1 MTALG
6 ILGWALTV
14 PGALAGLLLPL
25 GIILLSFRRRQ
36 PRLVALGTARLFEDR
51 EASAASRRRWQLS
64 GSRWWAV
71 VALVLGILAAGRPR
85 PAAED
90 QAVFVLT
97 VHVDRS
103 PSMFL
108 PAEPSAP
115 GGERRID
122 RAVDAATAWLA
133 SLDPAVERAVVRWRA
148 LEPGGLDVTLDAGDG
163 CPAGLL
169 EAPSRAIPNP
179 RWGRLVA
186 PGAIFVTDE
195 GLAPAALRS
204 SGVGLFASG
213 GLAVPGAVA
222 AGSDG
227 LLNWSGED
235 DAPLQLGAED
245 EDLRVVIGR
254 ELAAPLRSLASL
266 WAEERGL
273 AVGGAP
279 QGASLTIRQAES
291 PADDSGNPRS
301 SSTVG
306 RDGWSAR
313 VEVSRGP
320 SADGGLS
327 ADGGPIAD
335 GGLSADGDQ
344 GWRPWLLDEAGQ
356 CLVRARRGEVEVGFS
371 RILPE
376 PTSME
381 AFAVSWARL
390 LDEHLAPPGAVVAL
404 QERRAA
410 GAAVS
415 RAPALAGALDPE
427 VLSRRARRASRGRRA
442 ELLLSVGAAA
452 AGLLSLVL
460 RLRGSA

>member
-51 EASAASRRRWQLS
+51 GASAASRRRWQLS

-90 QAVFVLT
+90 QAVYVLT

-108 PAEPSAP
+108 PAKPSEP

-133 SLDPAVERAVVRWRA
+133 SLDPAGERAVVRWRA

-169 EAPSRAIPNP
+169 EAPPRANLNP

-227 LLNWSGED
+227 LLTWSGED

-245 EDLRVVIGR
+245 EDLRVVIAR

-279 QGASLTIRQAES
+279 KGASLTIRQAES
-291 PADDSGNPRS
+291 LADDSGNPRS

-313 VEVSRGP
+313 VEVSQGL

-327 ADGGPIAD
+327 AGVD
-335 GGLSADGDQ
+335 L

-371 RILPE
+371 GILPE

-415 RAPALAGALDPE
+415 REPALAGALDPE

-442 ELLLSVGAAA
+442 ELLLSLGAAA

>member
-1 MTALG
+1 
-6 ILGWALTV
+6 
-14 PGALAGLLLPL
+14 
-25 GIILLSFRRRQ
+25 
-36 PRLVALGTARLFEDR
+36 
-51 EASAASRRRWQLS
+51 
-64 GSRWWAV
+64 
-71 VALVLGILAAGRPR
+71 
-85 PAAED
+85 
-90 QAVFVLT
+90 
-97 VHVDRS
+97 
-103 PSMFL
+103 
-108 PAEPSAP
+108 
-115 GGERRID
+115 
-122 RAVDAATAWLA
+122 
-133 SLDPAVERAVVRWRA
+133 
-148 LEPGGLDVTLDAGDG
+148 
-163 CPAGLL
+163 
-169 EAPSRAIPNP
+169 
-179 RWGRLVA
+179 
-186 PGAIFVTDE
+186 
-195 GLAPAALRS
+195 
-204 SGVGLFASG
+204 
-213 GLAVPGAVA
+213 
-222 AGSDG
+222 
-227 LLNWSGED
+227 
-235 DAPLQLGAED
+235 
-245 EDLRVVIGR
+245 
-254 ELAAPLRSLASL
+254 
-266 WAEERGL
+266 
-273 AVGGAP
+273 
-279 QGASLTIRQAES
+279 
-291 PADDSGNPRS
+291 
-301 SSTVG
+301 VG